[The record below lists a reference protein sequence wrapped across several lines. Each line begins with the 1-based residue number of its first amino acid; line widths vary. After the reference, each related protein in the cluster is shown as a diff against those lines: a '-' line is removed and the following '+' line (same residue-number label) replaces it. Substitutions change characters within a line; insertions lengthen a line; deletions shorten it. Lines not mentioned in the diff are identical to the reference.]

1 VGAPIRH
8 DYSAYTTLTKH
19 ATADVTQPAK
29 DGRNDAALL
38 GGGNPAEFDTSP
50 TLFPASPESVLADES
65 TVPSRAHDVLVRTV
79 NVFLSAGALLVLS
92 PLFSGIS
99 LAVRLDSRGP
109 IFYRQV
115 RVGLDR
121 RSMGHSGKGRRAQDS
136 GERAGGARFVGPERR
151 KSRRDRRTENAGGM
165 PFLILKFRTM
175 HVGAEK
181 KTGPIWASEND
192 SRVTRVGQWLR
203 RYRLDE
209 VPQFWN
215 VLKGDM
221 AVVGPRPE
229 RPRFVRLLR
238 DEVSTYVLRQR
249 VRPGITGL
257 AQVNRPP
264 DRSVDDVRVKL
275 DYDLEYLA
283 RRTPWL
289 DLQVMLK
296 TVPVVLRRR

>member
-1 VGAPIRH
+1 MGAPIRH
-8 DYSAYTTLTKH
+8 DYSGYTTLTKH
-19 ATADVTQPAK
+19 ATADVAQPT
-29 DGRNDAALL
+29 DVGHDAAFQGAGIAPELAAR
-38 GGGNPAEFDTSP
+38 PAFIPDST
-50 TLFPASPESVLADES
+50 ESGLADES
-65 TVPSRAHDVLVRTV
+65 TVASRAHDVVVRSV
-79 NVFLSAGALLVLS
+79 NVFLSAGALLALS
-92 PLFSGIS
+92 PLLLAIS
-99 LAVRLDSRGP
+99 LAIRFDSRGP
-109 IFYRQV
+109 VFYRQV

-121 RSMGHSGKGRRAQDS
+121 RSLGRRSKGRRAQDS
-136 GERAGGARFVGPERR
+136 GRRANGRFAGPERR
-151 KSRRDRRTENAGGM
+151 KSRADRRTENAGGM

-238 DEVSTYVLRQR
+238 EEVSTYALRQR

-264 DRSVDDVRVKL
+264 DRSVDDVRIKL